1 MSAECPNF
9 PMDTRPGIIPIPTG
23 MDMDNP
29 SGPHTTPMAL
39 QDLQPTYF
47 LIDRNLSVVEKGGD
61 VLSNLPSDTGFHD
74 LFEILRPSLPG
85 QADFDILAALGDRIF
100 LLRCR
105 STKPD
110 ICLRGAFMPAE
121 THGMLMFYGRVW
133 KEPGELSQVRTDEA
147 DLADADLLTDRSAP
161 KPEAEMAAGIE
172 RLNRT
177 DRELLREKLRF
188 EAVFQ
193 YSTIAILVSDGTGR
207 IVLANRMAGETFAYP
222 AQDLEGLA
230 IEDLIPAR
238 YRERHVGYRNR
249 YHQSPVNRTMGLGL
263 DLHARRRDGSEFPV
277 EISLGHYQTEEGRFV
292 IAYVIDISRRKKIEQ
307 EVRDQQ
313 QEMARVNREIE
324 ELNAELEAKVEQRT
338 HQLQETLAVLQ
349 HSRDELEKALSKEKE
364 LSDLKSRFVS
374 MASHEFRTPLSTIL
388 SSASL
393 VGKYTLS
400 EDQSKRDKH
409 IQRIRSAVSNLTDI
423 LNEFLSI
430 GKIEE
435 GRIQVN
441 PSEFNLRQHAEL
453 VCNEMQTILK
463 PGQRIR
469 VRHKGAETVTLD
481 LSLLRNIIINLVS
494 NAIKFSPEAAAIDVE
509 TEVDGGR
516 TTIRVRDHGIGI
528 SEEDRKHLFERF
540 FRGKNATNIQ
550 GTGLGLHIVS
560 KYAELMHGSIGVESE
575 LEQGTTF
582 TVQFDA

>member
-1 MSAECPNF
+1 
-9 PMDTRPGIIPIPTG
+9 
-23 MDMDNP
+23 
-29 SGPHTTPMAL
+29 MAL
-39 QDLQPTYF
+39 QDLQPAYF
-47 LIDRNLSVVEKGGD
+47 LLDRNLIVVERDGA
-61 VLSNLPSDTGFHD
+61 VLNNLPQGTGFHD
-74 LFEILRPSLPG
+74 FFEIRHPSLPG
-85 QADFDILAALGDRIF
+85 PADFDTLAALVDRIF
-100 LLRCR
+100 LLQSRQR
-105 STKPD
+105 EPD
-110 ICLRGAFMPAE
+110 TCLRGMFMPAD
-121 THGMLMFYGRVW
+121 TPGGLMFYGRVC
-133 KEPGELSQVRTDEA
+133 KDSSDASPFRSNDTDR
-147 DLADADLLTDRSAP
+147 ADADPIAGSTSP
-161 KPEAEMAAGIE
+161 NPEADMSPAVEH
-172 RLNRT
+172 LNRT
-177 DRELLREKLRF
+177 DRELMREKLRF

-193 YSTIAILVSDGTGR
+193 YSTIAILVSDGGGR
-207 IVLANRMAGETFAYP
+207 IVLANRMAGETFGYP
-222 AQDLEGLA
+222 AHEIEGLA

-238 YRERHVGYRNR
+238 YRERHVGYRDR
-249 YHQSPVNRTMGLGL
+249 YHQRPVNRTMGLGL

-292 IAYVIDISRRKKIEQ
+292 IAYVIDISRRKEIEQ
-307 EVRDQQ
+307 AVRDQQ

-324 ELNAELEAKVEQRT
+324 ELNAALEAKVEQRT

-364 LSDLKSRFVS
+364 LSDLKTRFVS

-393 VGKYTLS
+393 VGKYTLT
-400 EDQSKRDKH
+400 EEQNKRDKH

-430 GKIEE
+430 GKLEE

-463 PGQRIR
+463 PGQHIR
-469 VRHKGAETVTLD
+469 LGHKGPETVTLD

-494 NAIKFSPEAAAIDVE
+494 NAIKFSPEGAAIEVE
-509 TEVDGGR
+509 TEVGGGR
-516 TTIRVRDHGIGI
+516 VAIRVRDQGIGI
-528 SEEDRKHLFERF
+528 SEDDRKHLFERF

-582 TVQFDA
+582 TIQFDA